1 MSTIYQKIKGAADK
15 KRRSFVSL
23 ESKDGTV
30 SPTKLNQTLVNG
42 SQGLSKKFVNHSN
55 ALMDGYESTLDADGA
70 TFGEDLNSDGRDQD
84 FVEDITKYKS
94 VAKKTKR
101 EGDFKTEPG
110 KPIDASVAKA
120 DPETEAKEALKG
132 KTTKTKRD
140 GDFKNEDGDKLDVT
154 DVVTLTP
161 GEDKVEDYSK
171 EWDVDAAG
179 GLSYEE
185 WIKKPGNKEKEDKF
199 VESKT
204 TKGEPIEEKS
214 VEMTTSDED
223 KTVETPGTKKKY
235 NMGWMESRNAKRAT
249 NVQRRQA
256 KKETRQNERLIKK
269 FERKGGTSDSERMSP
284 EVRAAYAHFT
294 EDKPKTKFDSKI
306 GSTSGRDTE
315 GTSET
320 STNTVQGSA
329 DAITLDADGN
339 PIAKYKSATQTLTSP
354 GKFKLKGS
362 TYKKQ

>member
-1 MSTIYQKIKGAADK
+1 MDDFKQ
-15 KRRSFVSL
+15 
-23 ESKDGTV
+23 ESKEW
-30 SPTKLNQTLVNG
+30 
-42 SQGLSKKFVNHSN
+42 
-55 ALMDGYESTLDADGA
+55 YE
-70 TFGEDLNSDGRDQD
+70 DQ
-84 FVEDITKYKS
+84 K
-94 VAKKTKR
+94 
-101 EGDFKTEPG
+101 
-110 KPIDASVAKA
+110 
-120 DPETEAKEALKG
+120 
-132 KTTKTKRD
+132 
-140 GDFKNEDGDKLDVT
+140 
-154 DVVTLTP
+154 TP
-161 GEDKVEDYSK
+161 GEDV
-171 EWDVDAAG
+171 
-179 GLSYEE
+179 
-185 WIKKPGNKEKEDKF
+185 
-199 VESKT
+199 
-204 TKGEPIEEKS
+204 EEKS

-269 FERKGGTSDSERMSP
+269 FEKTEGNNSDSERMSP

-294 EDKPKTKFDSKI
+294 SDKPKTKFDSKI

>member
-70 TFGEDLNSDGRDQD
+70 TFGDDLKADGKGDNP
-84 FVEDITKYKS
+84 FGGINLEGFGLGKYKS
-94 VAKKTKR
+94 VTKSDPENEAKK
-101 EGDFKTEPG
+101 
-110 KPIDASVAKA
+110 
-120 DPETEAKEALKG
+120 ALKG
-132 KTTKTKRD
+132 KTTKTTRV
-140 GDFKNEDGDKLDVT
+140 GEDGKPTEFDLDGVAST
-154 DVVTLTP
+154 VDDVVTLTP
-161 GEDKVEDYSK
+161 GDERTKLYSDLPEEDR
-171 EWDVDAAG
+171 AAARE
-179 GLSYEE
+179 YNM
-185 WIKKPGNKEKEDKF
+185 KKHGTHNPTAEGKTDNKIGTPEK
-199 VESKT
+199 
-204 TKGEPIEEKS
+204 EEKS
-214 VEMTTSDED
+214 VEINPLEDNKEVTT
-223 KTVETPGTKKKY
+223 ETPGTEKKY

-320 STNTVQGSA
+320 RN
-329 DAITLDADGN
+329 N
-339 PIAKYKSATQTLTSP
+339 KRAKRWYW
-354 GKFKLKGS
+354 
-362 TYKKQ
+362 

>member
-30 SPTKLNQTLVNG
+30 SPTKLNQTLVKG
-42 SQGLSKKFVNHSN
+42 SEGLSKKFVNHSN

-70 TFGEDLNSDGRDQD
+70 TFGDDLEADGKGDNP
-84 FVEDITKYKS
+84 FGGINLEGFGLGKYKS
-94 VAKKTKR
+94 VTKSDPENEAKK
-101 EGDFKTEPG
+101 
-110 KPIDASVAKA
+110 
-120 DPETEAKEALKG
+120 ALKS
-132 KTTKTKRD
+132 KTTKTTRV
-140 GDFKNEDGDKLDVT
+140 GEDGKPTEFDLDGVAST
-154 DVVTLTP
+154 VDDVVTLTP
-161 GEDKVEDYSK
+161 GGIVDNGEDQMSNEDWKKFTAQETEQDKIDRAAAEVARGRREEDK
-171 EWDVDAAG
+171 
-179 GLSYEE
+179 
-185 WIKKPGNKEKEDKF
+185 
-199 VESKT
+199 
-204 TKGEPIEEKS
+204 EEKS
-214 VEMTTSDED
+214 VEINPLEDNKEVTT
-223 KTVETPGTKKKY
+223 ETPGTKKKY

-269 FERKGGTSDSERMSP
+269 FEKTEGNNSDSERMSP

-315 GTSET
+315 GTSDT
-320 STNTVQGSA
+320 KITKGPKDGTGNTKIDSE
-329 DAITLDADGN
+329 GN
-339 PIAKYKSATQTLTSP
+339 VIPPVAEYKSATKKLTSP

>member
-70 TFGEDLNSDGRDQD
+70 TFGEDLNSDGKDQD
-84 FVEDITKYKS
+84 FVEDITKYK
-94 VAKKTKR
+94 
-101 EGDFKTEPG
+101 
-110 KPIDASVAKA
+110 SVAKA

-204 TKGEPIEEKS
+204 TPGEDVEEKS

-223 KTVETPGTKKKY
+223 KTVETPGTEKKY
-235 NMGWMESRNAKRAT
+235 NMGWMESRNAKKAT

-269 FERKGGTSDSERMSP
+269 FEKTEGNSSDSERMSP

-294 EDKPKTKFDSKI
+294 EDKAKTKFDSKI

-329 DAITLDADGN
+329 DAVVLDADGKPVVN
-339 PIAKYKSATQTLTSP
+339 YRSATQKLTSP

>member
-30 SPTKLNQTLVNG
+30 SPTKLNQTLVEG
-42 SQGLSKKFVNHSN
+42 SKGLSKKFVNHSN

-70 TFGEDLNSDGRDQD
+70 TFGEDLEADGKGENP
-84 FVEDITKYKS
+84 FGGINLEGFGLGKYKS
-94 VAKKTKR
+94 VTK
-101 EGDFKTEPG
+101 
-110 KPIDASVAKA
+110 S
-120 DPETEAKEALKG
+120 DPENEAKEALKG

-269 FERKGGTSDSERMSP
+269 FEKTEGNNSDSERMSP

-294 EDKPKTKFDSKI
+294 KEKPKSKFDSKI

-329 DAITLDADGN
+329 DAVVLDADGN